1 MVTKMNENT
10 AIMLVLVL
18 VIASCLSL
26 LSLIKAASG
35 TDTLSEKMLITS
47 LPANSTSNPTNSP
60 ASNATQ
66 SQQPTSQQP
75 QSTPTGRPSPLPSP
89 FIIAVF
95 IVALVAVFGMI
106 LSLCLR
112 KRGKTKTVRNTT
124 GERFWVIDCYGYR

>member
-1 MVTKMNENT
+1 MVTIMNQST
-10 AIMLVLVL
+10 TLMLVLVL
-18 VIASCLSL
+18 VMASCLTL

-47 LPANSTSNPTNSP
+47 LPANSTSNPTHSP

-66 SQQPTSQQP
+66 SQQP
-75 QSTPTGRPSPLPSP
+75 QSTPTGKPSPLPSP

-124 GERFWVIDCYGYR
+124 GERFWVIDCYGHR

>member
-1 MVTKMNENT
+1 MVTIMNQST
-10 AIMLVLVL
+10 TLMLVLVL
-18 VIASCLSL
+18 VMASCLTL

-47 LPANSTSNPTNSP
+47 LPANSTSNPTHSP

-66 SQQPTSQQP
+66 SQQP
-75 QSTPTGRPSPLPSP
+75 QSTPTGKPSPLPSP

-124 GERFWVIDCYGYR
+124 GERFWVIDCYGHL